1 MTWKSCFRGSML
13 AVVALA
19 ATACGSTVSS
29 ATDSPS
35 YLVSPDAGATG
46 FSAIGEW
53 RTDSVCARYC
63 TSDYPVCQ
71 LVNQT
76 SVRCQKGCA

>member
-1 MTWKSCFRGSML
+1 MTWTSWLRGSML
-13 AVVALA
+13 AIVTLA
-19 ATACGSTVSS
+19 ATACGSTGSS
-29 ATDSPS
+29 ATDCPS
-35 YLVSPDAGATG
+35 YVVSPDAGVAG
-46 FSAIGEW
+46 FSSIGEW

-76 SVRCQKGCA
+76 TVKCQKGCA